1 MKEKG
6 TDGAMKNVFLAG
18 SVPTRKAVMNMNQN
32 NQGLEFLDVLT
43 IVSFVMQF
51 ANYRELKSQASTD
64 DIFSELQRQ
73 DNEYLI
79 RILEN
84 QEKVLEK
91 LNTL

>member
-1 MKEKG
+1 MG
-6 TDGAMKNVFLAG
+6 PDD
-18 SVPTRKAVMNMNQN
+18 R
-32 NQGLEFLDVLT
+32 GLEFLDVLT
-43 IVSFVMQF
+43 IVSFAIQI

-73 DNEYLI
+73 DNEYLA

-84 QEKVLEK
+84 QEKILDK

>member
-1 MKEKG
+1 MRVRLQHWLRLLMG
-6 TDGAMKNVFLAG
+6 QDDRGF
-18 SVPTRKAVMNMNQN
+18 
-32 NQGLEFLDVLT
+32 EFLDILA
-43 IVSFVMQF
+43 IVSFMMQV

-73 DNEYLI
+73 DNEYLV

-84 QEKVLEK
+84 QEKILEK

>member
-1 MKEKG
+1 MG
-6 TDGAMKNVFLAG
+6 PDD
-18 SVPTRKAVMNMNQN
+18 R
-32 NQGLEFLDVLT
+32 GLKFLDVLT
-43 IVSFVMQF
+43 IVSFAIQI

-73 DNEYLI
+73 DNEYLA

-84 QEKVLEK
+84 QEKILDK

>member
-1 MKEKG
+1 MG
-6 TDGAMKNVFLAG
+6 QDDRGF
-18 SVPTRKAVMNMNQN
+18 
-32 NQGLEFLDVLT
+32 EFLDILA
-43 IVSFVMQF
+43 IVSFMMQV

-73 DNEYLI
+73 DNEYLV

-84 QEKVLEK
+84 QEKILEK